1 MLWKSKE
8 KAESK
13 KKNYVAFD
21 DIKAG
26 TVFEIRDSMIL
37 MKMVE
42 NDETNAV
49 DLENGEQ
56 YFIEYDEPIV
66 PVFATVTIKE

>member
-1 MLWKSKE
+1 MKIERERKT
-8 KAESK
+8 
-13 KKNYVAFD
+13 KNYVAFR

-26 TVFEIRDSMIL
+26 TVFELRDSTIL
-37 MKMVE
+37 MKMID

-49 DLENGEQ
+49 DLEDGEQ

-66 PVFATVTIKE
+66 PVFATVAIKE

>member
-1 MLWKSKE
+1 MKIERERKT
-8 KAESK
+8 
-13 KKNYVAFD
+13 KNYVAFNE
-21 DIKAG
+21 IKAG
-26 TVFEIRDSMIL
+26 TVFELRDSMLL

-49 DLENGEQ
+49 DLEDGKQ
-56 YFIEYDEPIV
+56 YFIEYDEPII

>member
-1 MLWKSKE
+1 MEIKR
-8 KAESK
+8 ESK
-13 KKNYVAFD
+13 KTNYVTFR

-26 TVFEIRDSMIL
+26 TVFELRDSMIL
-37 MKMVE
+37 MKMVD

-49 DLENGEQ
+49 DLEDGEQ

>member
-1 MLWKSKE
+1 MEIKRERKT
-8 KAESK
+8 
-13 KKNYVAFD
+13 KNYVTCKE
-21 DIKAG
+21 IKAG
-26 TVFEIRDSMIL
+26 TVFKLRDSMIL
-37 MKMVE
+37 MKMID

-49 DLENGEQ
+49 NLEDGEQ

>member
-1 MLWKSKE
+1 MEIKR
-8 KAESK
+8 ESK

-21 DIKAG
+21 EIKAG
-26 TVFEIRDSMIL
+26 TVFELRDSMIL

-49 DLENGEQ
+49 DLEDGKQ
-56 YFIEYDEPIV
+56 YFIEYDEPII

>member
-1 MLWKSKE
+1 MEIKRERKT
-8 KAESK
+8 
-13 KKNYVAFD
+13 KNYVAFNE
-21 DIKAG
+21 IKAG
-26 TVFEIRDSMIL
+26 TVFELRDSMIL

-49 DLENGEQ
+49 DLEGGEQ

>member
-1 MLWKSKE
+1 MKIERERKTKSYHII
-8 KAESK
+8 
-13 KKNYVAFD
+13 N

-26 TVFEIRDSMIL
+26 DVFEFRNGRIL

-56 YFIEYDEPIV
+56 YFIEYDEPIIPLV
-66 PVFATVTIKE
+66 VTVTIKE

>member
-1 MLWKSKE
+1 MEIKR
-8 KAESK
+8 ESK

-26 TVFEIRDSMIL
+26 TVFELRDSMIL
-37 MKMVE
+37 MKMID

-56 YFIEYDEPIV
+56 YFIEYDEPIL
-66 PVFATVTIKE
+66 PVFATVNIKE

>member
-1 MLWKSKE
+1 MEIKR
-8 KAESK
+8 ESK

-21 DIKAG
+21 EIKAG
-26 TVFEIRDSMIL
+26 TVFELRDSMIL

-49 DLENGEQ
+49 DLEDGEQ

>member
-1 MLWKSKE
+1 MEIKRERKT
-8 KAESK
+8 
-13 KKNYVAFD
+13 KNYVAFR

-26 TVFEIRDSMIL
+26 TVFELRDSMIRIR
-37 MKMVE
+37 MVDNE
-42 NDETNAV
+42 ETNAV
-49 DLENGEQ
+49 DLEDGEQ

>member
-1 MLWKSKE
+1 MEIKR
-8 KAESK
+8 ESK

-26 TVFEIRDSMIL
+26 TVFELRDSMIL
-37 MKMVE
+37 MKMID

-49 DLENGEQ
+49 GLEDGEQ

>member
-1 MLWKSKE
+1 MEIKR
-8 KAESK
+8 ESK

-21 DIKAG
+21 EIKAG
-26 TVFEIRDSMIL
+26 TVFELRDTLIL

>member
-1 MLWKSKE
+1 MEIKR
-8 KAESK
+8 ESK

-26 TVFEIRDSMIL
+26 TVFELRDSIIL

-56 YFIEYDEPIV
+56 YFIEYDEPVV

>member
-1 MLWKSKE
+1 MKIERERKT
-8 KAESK
+8 
-13 KKNYVAFD
+13 KNYVAFR

-26 TVFEIRDSMIL
+26 TVFELRDSMIL
-37 MKMVE
+37 MKMVD

-49 DLENGEQ
+49 DLEDGEQ
-56 YFIEYDEPIV
+56 YFIEYDEPIL